1 MDKVYLIYTLM
12 VIGGFIFGYAVATA
26 KHGCKNNIG
35 TLWVDNQ
42 MPENKPLLYLELRED
57 VDYFQDDKE
66 VLMDVRIVQDTAP
79 TRD

>member
-1 MDKVYLIYTLM
+1 MDKVYMTYALFA
-12 VIGGFIFGYAVATA
+12 IGGFLFGYIIVFA

-42 MPENKPLLYLELRED
+42 MPENKPLLYLELKEG

-66 VLMDVRIVQDTAP
+66 VLMDVRIVENVAP